1 MRKTVKAILA
11 DPRLAGPVAFVKVAR
26 RAAELVR
33 SARQKAGMTQDD
45 LSAALGVTQPYVSQI
60 ESGKVSTM
68 PSLATLA
75 TAMTA
80 CGDELHLGTAG
91 EWRAL
96 EARIAELEARLEKRT
111 QLEFEAV
118 GGRNTPRITVT
129 KAGTDVVLEWETA
142 GARNFVEAARVAI
155 GQVPKASRTHAGTIR
170 VTLDEAMPAA
180 AAMAAPAKAHE

>member
-1 MRKTVKAILA
+1 
-11 DPRLAGPVAFVKVAR
+11 
-26 RAAELVR
+26 
-33 SARQKAGMTQDD
+33 
-45 LSAALGVTQPYVSQI
+45 
-60 ESGKVSTM
+60 
-68 PSLATLA
+68 
-75 TAMTA
+75 MTA

-142 GARNFVEAARVAI
+142 GANSSRPRVLPS
-155 GQVPKASRTHAGTIR
+155 VRSRRRAERIPGR
-170 VTLDEAMPAA
+170 SG
-180 AAMAAPAKAHE
+180 